1 MGERVLGIDIGG
13 TKVAISVGDRAGNVI
28 ARTRRATE
36 PCGVASE
43 DVARLVADARETVAT
58 AGLTLDDLDAIGV
71 SAPGPMDPGGR
82 RLLGPPNLPGWQDVP
97 LADLLEAELGTPVTL
112 ENDAN
117 AAALAEWQFGAARG
131 FRDVVYLT
139 MSTGV
144 GAGLILDGR
153 LYRGQGRAAGEIG
166 HTRIDFREDAER
178 CSCGNPGCLE
188 AYVGGAAWTRRLRR
202 ETPGQSEV
210 ARLAGGRESV
220 TPEHV
225 VAAARA
231 GDSFAL
237 SEMQRFNEHL
247 ARGIINVAFTLAP
260 ELVVLGTI
268 AAAAGEDLC
277 LEPVRQRVRAG
288 LWSVIATGLSIQ
300 PAALGDELP
309 YRAGLGVALAR
320 GGA

>member
-28 ARTRRATE
+28 ARTRRATD

-43 DVARLVADARETVAT
+43 DVARLAADAREAVAS
-58 AGLTLDDLDAIGV
+58 AGCTLDDLAAIGV
-71 SAPGPMDPGGR
+71 SAPGPLDPGGR
-82 RLLGPPNLPGWQDVP
+82 RLLGPPNLPGWRDVP
-97 LADLLEAELGTPVTL
+97 LADLLEADLGVPVTL

-117 AAALAEWQFGAARG
+117 AAALAEWQFGAGRG
-131 FRDVVYLT
+131 FRHVVYLT

-144 GAGLILDGR
+144 GAGLILDGQ
-153 LYRGQGRAAGEIG
+153 LYRGQGRASGEIG
-166 HTRIDFREDAER
+166 HTRVDWREDAER
-178 CSCGNPGCLE
+178 CSCGNRGCLE

-202 ETPGQSEV
+202 RTPGSSEV
-210 ARLAGGRESV
+210 ARLAGNSGSV

-231 GDSFAL
+231 GDSFAR
-237 SEMQRFNEHL
+237 SEMQRFNEYL
-247 ARGIINVAFTLAP
+247 ARGIVNLGFTLAP

-277 LEPVRQRVRAG
+277 LEPLRERVRAG
-288 LWSVIATGLSIQ
+288 LWSVIAEGLAIR

-309 YRAGLGVALAR
+309 YRAGLGVALAGR
-320 GGA
+320 DA